1 MVPAIGA
8 RIQVG
13 YETDRSQLLHSPRD
27 SNNEPLRNGSALLVV
42 TIPRSLL
49 ISGSGDSGFY
59 SSGGLRPQTPCG
71 GSAPKPRVGALLL
84 VMTIQRYDLI
94 RN

>member
-1 MVPAIGA
+1 MVLAILA
-8 RIQVG
+8 SIRVG

-27 SNNEPLRNGSALLVV
+27 SNSEPPFKVSALLVA

-49 ISGSGDSGFY
+49 ISGSGDSGSY
-59 SSGGLRPQTPCG
+59 SGR
-71 GSAPKPRVGALLL
+71 
-84 VMTIQRYDLI
+84 I